1 MEIPEGSP
9 SDPANIEKKREEL
22 RIFFKDAKL
31 PKDDIERAI
40 ENELRPLIEGP
51 RPYIAASCSGKI
63 PSEYEVMT
71 GQPFCDL
78 GDQPKPLSR
87 DDVKEMLKDNPIIA
101 EKARQIQIMTNPEN
115 RIKNIAVPLN
125 EINIKGF
132 EEMSA
137 EIAAAKG
144 DAAKINK
151 INCDNM
157 TSLMNCVTDYS
168 EKCKKIDE
176 KPEEEEE
183 DYESTDSDEREY
195 EAIEKEVSKYT
206 SKSYETRFKETQE
219 MLLKMADKYEDPDAP
234 STPRHE
240 RLNPEM
246 LKDPVL
252 REASQHIIIHDR
264 KRKTAHDEIK
274 ESYAINQAMNISL
287 SPITANLSG
296 EPENITAPAR
306 EQKTK
311 PEPLI
316 KSLFPKNFEHRLKD
330 TEKALKEIEMVL
342 EKNPILENNVVE
354 EMNQKNKSRENVS
367 DVSHDQPTE
376 AADEKPNED
385 IASKQDIIEIR
396 QNAAQQFTE
405 KMEETLTNTLTSIFE
420 VSREQGTENNQ
431 MEYQEMK
438 NLAKNIVEG
447 ADNLSTLIRE
457 DITNK
462 LNSMNELLSDVNTA
476 LENSKKSNITY
487 QKLKE
492 EGDLLKCKNTMLTK
506 DSVKSEHKE
515 PETNTEFKSSVSD
528 AQIDDINTAIRK
540 LNSEL
545 SRHEDRI
552 NESKERY
559 EARNKECTQFMKEV
573 DEIMIKSN
581 AILHPTKTLP
591 NVDPIPIPK
600 EDKQSVEVKKATQTS
615 FKSNLN
621 NNKEMEDKDEVK
633 RRKELWDIDLGLEE
647 KKKEIDSKLETFN
660 KEQEARSNRIN
671 GLLCDIKDKMKDNKE
686 VLRLANNILRREEA
700 KNKGLAEASNIEEI
714 PYTEIDCKAQGDSIR
729 VTDDPELKEM
739 DSQIPLISSRPG
751 PDGETITE
759 KREREAAE
767 RKQKDAQEERRR
779 QREFQIQL
787 EKEMEEQ
794 NRTPKM
800 TKKFI
805 KDHCRQHKLYCTP
818 YLNDILYLHFKGF
831 AKIENLEE
839 YTGLKCIFLE
849 NNGIQMIEGLDTLS
863 ELKCLYLHYNVIRKI
878 EGLSG
883 CPKLDTLNLDHNFIP
898 KIENLNQ
905 VPDLHT
911 LSIAHNMLSSV
922 DDLEQLANARN
933 LSVLDLS
940 YNRIEDPLIID
951 VLENMAI
958 LKVLVLTGNPVVRSI
973 PAYRKTL
980 TLRLKELLN
989 LDNRPVFPRDRA
1001 CAVAWQRGGV
1011 QEEIAERRRWIAKD
1025 QEKVMESVRYL
1036 IGIRDKNKAL
1046 RKQREAEAREKQGL
1060 PPAEDS
1066 DDENKKAVTEK
1077 TEEHKTES
1085 EENTKKN
1092 KTEVKLEGPEELMA
1106 QADIKEEVTAER
1118 DTAEQVMT
1126 KYGMPVELLSSAD
1139 EDSTSVSSD
1148 SDSDERNTRKEDQP
1162 STSKIEWSQIERGKH
1177 LIQEIKAD
1185 KEQDL
1190 PPPEGDYWGGY
1201 GDLSHRGDGAS
1212 RFTDDFQAIN
1222 NLFFNQPSQSGSKK
1236 FPGDRKPK
1244 HQTTITELPDE
1255 IANDSEKSNAE
1266 RKSLIEIVESI
1277 ENKPLIEEVEVNNSD
1292 KKKLID
1298 KGQGI
1303 EKHQQE
1309 GTKLVTNLEPGQGD
1323 AAYDKDN
1330 IKRNDLHTEKKIERM
1345 KPNQSGEDA
1354 VTKIKHDELIQQKQK
1369 KPFKKIP
1376 IKEIELSIIPLTD
1389 IPKEKD
1395 KHNNKVSKSD
1405 EAKEKQTEKTQEKE
1419 TKEEER
1425 KKEDNDDA
1433 SASSSQAGTEDSQA
1447 GSAQDGE
1454 GVALIDFMRRM
1465 RSPGDFD
1472 DERLDLEP
1480 SAEDLEIFAEL
1491 DRDMAE
1497 REARIARGEP
1507 PVDPMKLYDK
1517 KTMEEFYRQEEA
1529 TPAHKMKEKC
1539 QFTTYKHDNA
1549 FDRIA
1554 LSQLTSGEKPD
1565 ESKVKL
1571 THVPGAVLFEYV
1583 DQKPEQ
1589 LKYEIGEEKIESDP
1603 NSSAETESINI
1614 ESDDEEITAVDTKKK
1629 PTQEEK
1635 IKPKENKQDQVKQ
1648 NAKQDG
1654 SSGDQNKNTK
1664 GKETQATETKKHVRP
1679 GTACRPKTYGTL
1691 SGQVS
1696 STPKKTKEA
1705 KTKAGRTPA
1714 KRHSDLDETI
1724 VDEEIILLEEADDN
1738 DLDDLVVPND
1748 LSLPSASYE
1757 TMMNVDPDDAKK
1769 SIISTINS
1777 YDDERFPS
1785 RGVTVDP
1792 QENAR
1797 IEDEVAQD
1805 ILARTL
1811 RYEEQ
1816 EIYRQYDVITSHA
1829 GKIDNRTNAIIERM
1843 TDSMDNQLTLPEVST
1858 IIEAHISEAEQR
1870 WRAGDFVHFVPVS
1883 PPESDNENDN
1893 NDDPTLVPSHETS
1906 FEDTLTED
1914 NVQHKMEKI
1923 HERNER
1929 DKGDIEIG
1937 VDVANERF
1945 MDDAKVQLK
1954 AIIEN
1959 DGETPKDDNN
1969 VADSGIIKSRKDVAE
1984 PDKSIVVND
1993 DDVVE
1998 PRADLESSLLDD
2010 KSFVSADGDDFE
2022 DCVSEVEDAENVD
2035 FEMMAQNYSLEMKL
2049 ALGIEDKNNKN

>member
-1 MEIPEGSP
+1 MEGPGGSP
-9 SDPANIEKKREEL
+9 CDPAYIEKKREEL

-31 PKDDIERAI
+31 PKDVIDRAI
-40 ENELRPLIEGP
+40 ENELKPLVEGP
-51 RPYIAASCSGKI
+51 RPYIAASCSGEI

-87 DDVKEMLKDNPIIA
+87 DDVKELLKGNPIIA

-115 RIKNIAVPLN
+115 RIKNVAVPLD

-132 EEMSA
+132 EEMRA

-144 DAAKINK
+144 DQTKINK
-151 INCDNM
+151 INYDNM
-157 TSLMNCVTDYS
+157 TSLMNSVTDYS
-168 EKCKKIDE
+168 EKCNKIVE

-183 DYESTDSDEREY
+183 YESTDSDEREY

-206 SKSYETRFKETQE
+206 TKSYETRFKETQE

-234 STPRHE
+234 CSPRHK
-240 RLNPEM
+240 RLNLTM
-246 LKDPVL
+246 MKDPVL
-252 REASQHIIIHDR
+252 REASEHIVIHDR
-264 KRKTAHDEIK
+264 TRKTAHDEIK
-274 ESYAINQAMNISL
+274 ERYAINEAMNISL
-287 SPITANLSG
+287 SSITANLSG
-296 EPENITAPAR
+296 EPGNKEPPEDKSKN
-306 EQKTK
+306 K

-342 EKNPILENNVVE
+342 EKNPMLENNVVE
-354 EMNQKNKSRENVS
+354 EMNLKNKSREKVLNES
-367 DVSHDQPTE
+367 DFQQTE
-376 AADEKPNED
+376 AVSEIPNEE
-385 IASKQDIIEIR
+385 IATKQDIIEIR

-405 KMEETLTNTLTSIFE
+405 KMEETLTSTLTSIFE
-420 VSREQGTENNQ
+420 ISNEQNRENNQ

-438 NLAKNIVEG
+438 SLAKNIVEG

-492 EGDLLKCKNTMLTK
+492 EAEQLKCRDKKTTITEDIVETEHCEK
-506 DSVKSEHKE
+506 DNNSA
-515 PETNTEFKSSVSD
+515 FKSSVSD

-552 NESKERY
+552 NESRERY

-591 NVDPIPIPK
+591 KVDPIPIKTEENKSP
-600 EDKQSVEVKKATQTS
+600 DVKRPISERTS
-615 FKSNLN
+615 SKSNIK
-621 NNKEMEDKDEVK
+621 NKEIEDENGEK
-633 RRKELWDIDLGLEE
+633 RRKELWDIDLGVEE
-647 KKKEIDSKLETFN
+647 KKKEIDVKLEIFN
-660 KEQEARSNRIN
+660 KEQEARSNRISS
-671 GLLCDIKDKMKDNKE
+671 LLYDIKDKMKDNKE

-700 KNKGLAEASNIEEI
+700 KNKGLAVASNIEEI
-714 PYTEIDCKAQGDSIR
+714 PYTETDSKAQGDS
-729 VTDDPELKEM
+729 
-739 DSQIPLISSRPG
+739 
-751 PDGETITE
+751 
-759 KREREAAE
+759 
-767 RKQKDAQEERRR
+767 
-779 QREFQIQL
+779 REFQIKL

-794 NRTPKM
+794 NKTPKM
-800 TKKFI
+800 TKQFI
-805 KDHCRQHKLYCTP
+805 RDHCRQHKLYCTP

-849 NNGIQMIEGLDTLS
+849 NNGIQKIEGLDTLS
-863 ELKCLYLHYNVIRKI
+863 ELKCLYLHYNVLRKI

-898 KIENLNQ
+898 KIENLDQ

-922 DDLEQLANARN
+922 GDLEQLVNAKN

-940 YNRIEDPLIID
+940 YNRIEDPLIVDI
-951 VLENMAI
+951 LENMAI

-1001 CAVAWQRGGV
+1001 CAEAWQRGGV

-1036 IGIRDKNKAL
+1036 IAIRDKNKAL
-1046 RKQREAEAREKQGL
+1046 RKQREAEAREKMGL

-1066 DDENKKAVTEK
+1066 DDENKPKAVTEK
-1077 TEEHKTES
+1077 AENQETGS
-1085 EENTKKN
+1085 EENNEEK
-1092 KTEVKLEGPEELMA
+1092 KTEEKLEGPEELMA
-1106 QADIKEEVTAER
+1106 RANIKEEVTAER
-1118 DTAEQVMT
+1118 DTAEKVMT
-1126 KYGMPVELLSSAD
+1126 KYGMPVELLSSA

-1148 SDSDERNTRKEDQP
+1148 SDSDDGKKKKEDEFA
-1162 STSKIEWSQIERGKH
+1162 TSKIEWSQIERGKH

-1185 KEQDL
+1185 REQDL

-1201 GDLSHRGDGAS
+1201 GDLSHRSDGAS
-1212 RFTDDFQAIN
+1212 RFSDDFQAIN
-1222 NLFFNQPSQSGSKK
+1222 NLLFNQPSHSGSKK
-1236 FPGDRKPK
+1236 KLDRKPK
-1244 HQTTITELPDE
+1244 HQMTITELPDE
-1255 IANDSEKSNAE
+1255 ISKDEENTDKSNAE
-1266 RKSLIEIVESI
+1266 RKTLIEILEASDK
-1277 ENKPLIEEVEVNNSD
+1277 KPLIEEVKVDNGD
-1292 KKKLID
+1292 KNESKE
-1298 KGQGI
+1298 GQGI
-1303 EKHQQE
+1303 EKQIQE
-1309 GTKLVTNLEPGQGD
+1309 GIRQITNLEPNQGD
-1323 AAYDKDN
+1323 AVN
-1330 IKRNDLHTEKKIERM
+1330 NEGQIKRDNSDAQKQDDKIPDKQQNKSEQR
-1345 KPNQSGEDA
+1345 NSNETGEDDL
-1354 VTKIKHDELIQQKQK
+1354 TKTKKDKMKQQKQK
-1369 KPFKKIP
+1369 KPLKKIP
-1376 IKEIELSIIPLTD
+1376 IKEKKLSKIPITE
-1389 IPKEKD
+1389 IPKATEEQ
-1395 KHNNKVSKSD
+1395 NKKASKSD
-1405 EAKEKQTEKTQEKE
+1405 GAKAKQTEKTKQEAN
-1419 TKEEER
+1419 KEEVS
-1425 KKEDNDDA
+1425 KKEDNDNT
-1433 SASSSQAGTEDSQA
+1433 SVSGSQAGTEDSRP

-1517 KTMEEFYRQEEA
+1517 KTMDEFYRQEES
-1529 TPAHKMKEKC
+1529 TPAHMMKDKC

-1554 LSQLTSGEKPD
+1554 LSQLTSGDKPD
-1565 ESKVKL
+1565 ENKVKL
-1571 THVPGAVLFEYV
+1571 THVPGAVLYEYV
-1583 DQKPEQ
+1583 DHRPEK
-1589 LKYEIGEEKIESDP
+1589 LEYEIGEEKIEYDP
-1603 NSSAETESINI
+1603 NASGETESINI
-1614 ESDDEEITAVDTKKK
+1614 ESEDEEMTDEEVKKIARNQ
-1629 PTQEEK
+1629 TED
-1635 IKPKENKQDQVKQ
+1635 KPKETKQDKEKQ
-1648 NAKQDG
+1648 KAKQD
-1654 SSGDQNKNTK
+1654 SDSGEQNRNSENKK
-1664 GKETQATETKKHVRP
+1664 KARETKKPVRP
-1679 GTACRPKTYGTL
+1679 GTACRPKSYGTL

-1696 STPKKTKEA
+1696 STPKKTEVIS
-1705 KTKAGRTPA
+1705 KTGRAPG
-1714 KRHSDLDETI
+1714 KKHSGLDETI
-1724 VDEEIILLEEADDN
+1724 VDEDEKVLLEADDN

-1777 YDDERFPS
+1777 YEDDRFPS
-1785 RGVTVDP
+1785 RGVTADP

-1797 IEDEVAQD
+1797 IEDEVARN
-1805 ILARTL
+1805 ILERTL

-1870 WRAGDFVHFVPVS
+1870 WRAGEFVHFVPVS

-1893 NDDPTLVPSHETS
+1893 DNDPTLVPSHETS

-1923 HERNER
+1923 KERNEK
-1929 DKGDIEIG
+1929 DKGEDIGDGI
-1937 VDVANERF
+1937 ANEGF
-1945 MDDAKVQLK
+1945 LDDVKVQLE
-1954 AIIEN
+1954 AIDEN
-1959 DGETPKDDNN
+1959 NGEKPKEVIN
-1969 VADSGIIKSRKDVAE
+1969 
-1984 PDKSIVVND
+1984 
-1993 DDVVE
+1993 VE
-1998 PRADLESSLLDD
+1998 PEKDLMSGSQ
-2010 KSFVSADGDDFE
+2010 DF
-2022 DCVSEVEDAENVD
+2022 
-2035 FEMMAQNYSLEMKL
+2035 
-2049 ALGIEDKNNKN
+2049 I